1 MVYLRK
7 NGIVCK
13 HCGKLLQKHD
23 ADEFDGFID
32 GKPIITRDILDN
44 NNLIDKITIESTF
57 IEKDVPEALKI
68 LEIMD
73 SFLKITKIND
83 LNNESK
89 ILLTKSILNEIK
101 LNLDGN
107 YFKKIK
113 NNIEKIKN
121 YTLANRILT
130 TISYLFFKCKQL
142 KIK

>member
-1 MVYLRK
+1 
-7 NGIVCK
+7 
-13 HCGKLLQKHD
+13 
-23 ADEFDGFID
+23 
-32 GKPIITRDILDN
+32 
-44 NNLIDKITIESTF
+44 
-57 IEKDVPEALKI
+57 
-68 LEIMD
+68 MD

-101 LNLDGN
+101 LNVDNN

-121 YTLANRILT
+121 YTLGNRILT
-130 TISYLFFKCKQL
+130 TIVIYFLNYKQL